1 MDLGVDCMKILKVV
15 LFGLF
20 MLFSTMTFA
29 GLVNINQAD
38 APTLASELKGVGDK
52 KAEAIVDYRTQNDPF
67 KSVDDLQNVIG
78 ISVKTIENNRSNLSI

>member
-20 MLFSTMTFA
+20 MLFSSMTFA

-52 KAEAIVDYRTQNDPF
+52 KAEAIVNYRTQNGPF
-67 KSVDDLQNVIG
+67 KSVDDLQNVKG

>member
-52 KAEAIVDYRTQNDPF
+52 KAEAIVDYRTQNGPF
-67 KSVDDLQNVIG
+67 KSVDDLQNVKG